1 MKPVAPPI
9 FAPLSGIEPRVL
21 RAYVEHDKETIAAV
35 SGAEAVA
42 WAEAT
47 VLLKARGFLLVVDRG
62 VLVTP
67 EGLAAALDMFPA
79 ELLVRA
85 GQHRDD
91 GRQGRRSKPRDT
103 GASH

>member
-9 FAPLSGIEPRVL
+9 FAPLSGMEPRVM
-21 RAYVEHDKETIAAV
+21 RAYVEQDKETIAAV

-47 VLLKARGFLLVVDRG
+47 AVLRARGFLLVVDRG

-79 ELLVRA
+79 ELLVRSA
-85 GQHRDD
+85 RSRD
-91 GRQGRRSKPRDT
+91 GKRPS
-103 GASH
+103 GAP

>member
-9 FAPLSGIEPRVL
+9 FAPLSGVEPRVL
-21 RAYVEHDKETIAAV
+21 RAYVEQDKATIAAV

-47 VLLKARGFLLVVDRG
+47 AVLKARGFLLVVDRG

-67 EGLAAALDMFPA
+67 EGLAAALDVFPA
-79 ELLVRA
+79 ELLVRSTA
-85 GQHRDD
+85 Q
-91 GRQGRRSKPRDT
+91 
-103 GASH
+103 GASR